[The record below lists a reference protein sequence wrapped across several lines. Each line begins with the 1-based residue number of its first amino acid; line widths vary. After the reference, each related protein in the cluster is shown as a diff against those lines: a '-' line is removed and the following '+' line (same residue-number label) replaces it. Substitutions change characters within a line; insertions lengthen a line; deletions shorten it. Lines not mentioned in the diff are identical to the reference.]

1 MCLEEGF
8 RSLDYTVECIDH
20 HETIDFG
27 GFKSHACV
35 PALVDKYMK
44 KEVLVDKSITHKF
57 GLL

>member
-1 MCLEEGF
+1 IIGVAAALLVTGCRWAG
-8 RSLDYTVECIDH
+8 S
-20 HETIDFG
+20 DFG